1 MAEHP
6 GILPA
11 PETERTY
18 DEQVAAL
25 RNMERLLPRFTDI
38 VRASAGD
45 PALQVVV
52 AAGAPT
58 AATDGATVLLPL
70 DIRMAQVDPNDPCTC
85 DDDPEECIYH
95 FTVGLLLHEG
105 AHVSEG
111 STKVPDEEFFKD
123 FYSRMMTLARESGA
137 EPLKRVGGVVVGVGD
152 YQSALEVVAQFNPMA
167 PGLANAFEDARINM
181 AAGERRSA
189 LPQQMR
195 RIVDRFILN
204 YASGQSGFSEAPAAH
219 QIGAV
224 VEVGIEHG
232 LDLKPMMHSD
242 TARNCLNDPVVQAI
256 AGAEMTCTAHACA
269 AAVVLAEYARTKY
282 GLFEP
287 SKDERSGT
295 GGTLKTGADSG
306 SDGRL
311 RGAQQNREVEEVLR
325 EEKRLTD
332 KAARTSTADLI
343 GREEYLRQTEG
354 RVPESSRTTR
364 ERQELVDDLAHKAAE
379 TLRHNDEAV
388 DDLDEVMNQPMTG
401 GHAVIGPEANYKAV
415 ILRPNHRIRLGYS
428 NEGTIGEGLTYLA
441 GGPEVRNRYNLLEA
455 TTYEHLVESKR
466 RLADALGMNRRS
478 ASVPNLVRG
487 RLHGSKLARVPTGNR
502 RAFRRVEK
510 PRKRSYAVLI
520 GVDLSGSTCS
530 GRDKELRRMAYAQ
543 ASLLDSIGVPFA
555 VVGHTGSRYNC
566 ARRELDQYEFT
577 SKAAAAEV
585 AKYYGNHPGL
595 ATHKVAKN
603 FAEPWD
609 ESAKLATAA
618 FAGCSANLDGITMQT
633 YINMLCTQRATD
645 RILLYYTD
653 GAMPAED
660 HHQQLVL
667 LKDQLRR
674 AKAMAKLPDRRL
686 HVVGVALDN
695 DEPKRYGLD
704 TILVRSK
711 EPDKSVRLVV
721 DGLAERITNT
731 LK

>member
-45 PALQVVV
+45 PALQVVI

-85 DDDPEECIYH
+85 DDDPEGCIYH

-111 STKVPDEEFFKD
+111 STKVPDEEFFKN
-123 FYSRMMTLARESGA
+123 FYPRMVTLAAKSGV
-137 EPLKRVGGVVVGVGD
+137 EPLKRVDGVVAKAGD

-204 YASGQSGFSEAPAAH
+204 YASGESGFSEAPAAH

-287 SKDERSGT
+287 SKDEGSGT
-295 GGTLKTGADSG
+295 GSQTKTGADSG
-306 SDGRL
+306 PDGRL
-311 RGAQQNREVEEVLR
+311 RGAQQNREVNEVLQ
-325 EEKRLTD
+325 EEKRLAD
-332 KAARTSTADLI
+332 KAARTSTADSM
-343 GREEYLRQTEG
+343 GRE
-354 RVPESSRTTR
+354 
-364 ERQELVDDLAHKAAE
+364 
-379 TLRHNDEAV
+379 
-388 DDLDEVMNQPMTG
+388 
-401 GHAVIGPEANYKAV
+401 
-415 ILRPNHRIRLGYS
+415 
-428 NEGTIGEGLTYLA
+428 
-441 GGPEVRNRYNLLEA
+441 
-455 TTYEHLVESKR
+455 
-466 RLADALGMNRRS
+466 
-478 ASVPNLVRG
+478 
-487 RLHGSKLARVPTGNR
+487 
-502 RAFRRVEK
+502 
-510 PRKRSYAVLI
+510 
-520 GVDLSGSTCS
+520 
-530 GRDKELRRMAYAQ
+530 
-543 ASLLDSIGVPFA
+543 
-555 VVGHTGSRYNC
+555 
-566 ARRELDQYEFT
+566 
-577 SKAAAAEV
+577 
-585 AKYYGNHPGL
+585 
-595 ATHKVAKN
+595 
-603 FAEPWD
+603 
-609 ESAKLATAA
+609 
-618 FAGCSANLDGITMQT
+618 
-633 YINMLCTQRATD
+633 
-645 RILLYYTD
+645 
-653 GAMPAED
+653 
-660 HHQQLVL
+660 
-667 LKDQLRR
+667 
-674 AKAMAKLPDRRL
+674 
-686 HVVGVALDN
+686 
-695 DEPKRYGLD
+695 
-704 TILVRSK
+704 
-711 EPDKSVRLVV
+711 
-721 DGLAERITNT
+721 
-731 LK
+731 

>member
-11 PETERTY
+11 PETERTH

-111 STKVPDEEFFKD
+111 STKVPDKEFFSN
-123 FYSRMMTLARESGA
+123 FNQRMVTLSRESGV
-137 EPLKRVGGVVVGVGD
+137 EPWDRVGRGVKEGD

-287 SKDERSGT
+287 SKDEGSGT
-295 GGTLKTGADSG
+295 GSQLKTGADSG
-306 SDGRL
+306 PDGRL
-311 RGAQQNREVEEVLR
+311 RGAQQNREVNEVLQ
-325 EEKRLTD
+325 EEKRLAD
-332 KAARTSTADLI
+332 KAARTSAADSM

-354 RVPESSRTTR
+354 RVPESSRTRR

-415 ILRPNHRIRLGYS
+415 VLRPNHRINLGYS
-428 NEGTIGEGLTYLA
+428 NEGTIAEGLTYLA

-455 TTYEHLVESKR
+455 STYEHLVESKR

-478 ASVPNLVRG
+478 ANVPNLVRG

-520 GVDLSGSTCS
+520 GVDLSGSTSS

-566 ARRELDQYEFT
+566 ARRDLDEYEFT
-577 SKAAAAEV
+577 SRAAADEV